1 MARIRVPI
9 LESQRLVLRGWKR
22 RDAADLYAY
31 AKNPNVGPHA
41 GWKPHA
47 DVRESR
53 AIITQMFQQN
63 TTWAITL
70 KESAA
75 AELAAGLPGNALPG
89 SVAAAGIPIGSI
101 GFEPDA
107 YRPNIHSREMGY
119 SLNEDYWG
127 FGIMTEAARRLLKYG
142 FEELGLASVM
152 IRTGEANQRSQRV
165 IEKCGFHYEGTLRQC
180 YRMYNGEIRDSRVYS
195 MLREEYEELAA
206 VW

>member
-1 MARIRVPI
+1 MSKVRVPI
-9 LESQRLVLRGWKR
+9 LETERLLLRGWKKK
-22 RDAADLYAY
+22 DAAALYDY

-53 AIITQMFQQN
+53 MIITQMFQQN

-70 KESAA
+70 KGEDT
-75 AELAAGLPGNALPG
+75 
-89 SVAAAGIPIGSI
+89 PIGSI

-107 YRPNIHSREMGY
+107 YRPNINSREMGY

-127 FGIMTEAARRLLKYG
+127 QGIMTEAARRLLKYG
-142 FEELGLASVM
+142 FEELHLASIM
-152 IRTGEANQRSQRV
+152 IRTGEANARSQRV
-165 IEKCGFHYEGTLRQC
+165 IDKCGFRYEGTLRQC

-195 MLREEYEELAA
+195 MLREEYEELKGLP
-206 VW
+206 